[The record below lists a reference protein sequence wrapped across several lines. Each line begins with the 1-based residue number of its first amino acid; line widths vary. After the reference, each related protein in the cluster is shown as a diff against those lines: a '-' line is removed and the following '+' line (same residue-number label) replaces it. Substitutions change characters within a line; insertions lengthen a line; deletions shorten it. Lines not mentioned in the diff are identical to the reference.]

1 VVSARVRIDSLEAGR
16 EHLRGAEAGRSDVFV
31 VAVADAVP
39 GWLGSLVRAAA
50 GVEVPVVVEAVAP
63 EGLAGEALDGWEIGI
78 ATAALLAGAADVTG
92 IAPQRLARVREV
104 DAALAAADATAAS
117 AAPSSEPV
125 P

>member
-1 VVSARVRIDSLEAGR
+1 M
-16 EHLRGAEAGRSDVFV
+16 
-31 VAVADAVP
+31 
-39 GWLGSLVRAAA
+39 
-50 GVEVPVVVEAVAP
+50 VEAVAP